1 MKLKALIGKN
11 VKYYRYRENLTQEQL
26 AEKTKS
32 SVNYIGRLERGQHN
46 PSVDKLEKVA
56 SALNIIE
63 VSPIKSSKAP
73 ACKTKLTSCWYNA
86 DLCSFLPTLV
96 ANTKGAINIRKASS
110 NCLRPSIMTLN
121 PIANKN
127 IAPIKTPNTQ
137 L

>member
-56 SALNIIE
+56 SALNIEPYELFIQRNDIDNLP
-63 VSPIKSSKAP
+63 VRVNL
-73 ACKTKLTSCWYNA
+73 KL
-86 DLCSFLPTLV
+86 
-96 ANTKGAINIRKASS
+96 KK
-110 NCLRPSIMTLN
+110 
-121 PIANKN
+121 
-127 IAPIKTPNTQ
+127 
-137 L
+137 